1 MNVILYVMD
10 CLRADR
16 IHALGYE
23 RDCTPNLDKFCKE
36 GVAFTTAYAQ
46 SGWTAPSGASIFSGQ
61 HPTRTGIHKMRDALN
76 TEMPW
81 LPEILKDNGYETVG
95 FSAVY
100 QVSKLRGFDR
110 GFDHF
115 DDTFKDEET
124 IQRCRDRGQDSRGD
138 DYCLPLSEDL
148 HIKALR
154 WLDSRENEYDP
165 FFMMV
170 WSIDTHEPFRQPS
183 EYDKEADPN
192 YSGPVDGR
200 GRPFS
205 RVRNKKDLHQL
216 EALYDGSL
224 RYQDEKFG
232 EFMDELEKRDLLDD
246 TIVIVCGD
254 HGEMFFEHGVAGHG
268 KFPYEEELK
277 VPLLMRGP
285 QVLPQDKQFDS
296 IVQLIDIAPTLMD
309 VLGFE
314 PEKSFRG
321 KSLRPVFEE
330 EVKQLHEAVVL
341 EVPFPFHRE
350 ELARVVRTQDWK
362 YVEYTPPKF
371 GKRVRKYFK
380 EFGRF
385 LTLIVRPGM
394 LPILY
399 GHHFK
404 KGPLGLLKAIYVDPY
419 MFLAGVPTRRLYYLK
434 REPARMAGCQRQRA
448 RHRAA
453 HAGVSE
459 GPRLNGRSQRPQTG
473 RRQHRRR
480 RKEDRSPPAGPRLR
494 RGLERFYSFE
504 F

>member
-1 MNVILYVMD
+1 MNIILYVMD

-16 IHALGYE
+16 IHALGYK
-23 RDCTPNLDKFCKE
+23 RDCTPNLDKMCAE

-76 TEMPW
+76 PDMPW
-81 LPEILKDNGYETVG
+81 LPEILKSNGYETVG

-148 HIKALR
+148 HVKALR
-154 WLDSRENEYDP
+154 WLDGRKNEYDP
-165 FFMMV
+165 FFMLV
-170 WSIDTHEPFRQPS
+170 WSIDTHEPFRQPR

-205 RVRNKKDLHQL
+205 RVRNKKDLQQL
-216 EALYDGSL
+216 EDLYDGSL

-232 EFMDELEKRDLLDD
+232 EFLDELGERGVLDD

-285 QVLPQDKQFDS
+285 QVLPQGKQFDS

-314 PEKSFRG
+314 PDKSFRG

-380 EFGRF
+380 ELGRF
-385 LTLIVRPGM
+385 LTLAVRPGM

-404 KGPLGLLKAIYVDPY
+404 KGPLGLLKAVYVDPY
-419 MFLAGVPTRRLYYLK
+419 LFLAGLQTRKLNYLK
-434 REPARMAGCQRQRA
+434 RDPHEWRDVKNSERDTTKRMQAYLKALDSSAQRA
-448 RHRAA
+448 TGARSAGEGKTNEEEKKIEA
-453 HAGVSE
+453 HLQALGYI
-459 GPRLNGRSQRPQTG
+459 
-473 RRQHRRR
+473 
-480 RKEDRSPPAGPRLR
+480 ED
-494 RGLERFYSFE
+494 
-504 F
+504 